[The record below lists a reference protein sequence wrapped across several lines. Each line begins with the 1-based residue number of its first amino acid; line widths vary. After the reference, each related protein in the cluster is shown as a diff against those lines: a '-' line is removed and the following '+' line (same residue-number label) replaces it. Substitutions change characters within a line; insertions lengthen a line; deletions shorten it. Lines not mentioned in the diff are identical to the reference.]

1 MSKYLVTGGAGFI
14 GSNLVER
21 LVEDGNDVVIV
32 DDLSMGKIENL
43 DCIPK
48 EHITF
53 YKRSITDFGFMSRLL
68 ITEKFDY
75 IVLLGAVAS
84 VADSVDRPAETHSIN
99 QEANINV
106 YETIRKHALRVKKV
120 LFASSAA
127 VYGDD
132 PVLPKKE
139 TSNIVPLTPYAI
151 DKFSSERYA
160 IVYGKLYDIPTVCTR
175 FFNVYG
181 PRQNPESP
189 YSGVL
194 SIVQSCLKTGKTFKL
209 FGDGE
214 QTRDF
219 TYIDD
224 VIDALLLLLS
234 TPEAKW
240 DVYNV
245 ATGKQTS
252 LNDVIK
258 SFEEAT
264 DKKLDV
270 VHAETRKGDIKDS
283 FADVTKLRSL
293 GYVAKYDV
301 KHGLNKYVKYNR
313 KLKND

>member
-14 GSNLVER
+14 GSSLVER
-21 LVEDGNDVVIV
+21 LVKDGNDVVIV

-43 DCIPK
+43 GSVPK

-53 YKRSITDFGFMSRLL
+53 YKKSITDFGFMSRIL
-68 ITEKFDY
+68 ITEEFDY

-106 YETIRKHALRVKKV
+106 YETIRRHDLRVKKV

-139 TSNIVPLTPYAI
+139 TSNILPLTPYAI
-151 DKFSSERYA
+151 DKFASERYA
-160 IVYGKLYDIPTVCTR
+160 IVYGKLYGIPTVCTR

-181 PRQNPESP
+181 PNQNPESP

-194 SIVQSCLKTGKTFKL
+194 SIIQNCLKNGKTFKL
-209 FGDGE
+209 FGNGE

-219 TYIDD
+219 TYVDD
-224 VIDALLLLLS
+224 VVDALLLLLS

-245 ATGKQTS
+245 ATGKRTS
-252 LNDVIK
+252 LNSVID
-258 SFEEAT
+258 SFEKAT
-264 DKKLDV
+264 GKKLDIV
-270 VHAETRKGDIKDS
+270 YAEKRKGDIKDS
-283 FADVTKLRSL
+283 FADVTKLRGL
-293 GYVAKYDV
+293 GYMPKYDIES
-301 KHGLNKYVKYNR
+301 GLKKYLELTDRN
-313 KLKND
+313 

>member
-14 GSNLVER
+14 GSSLVER
-21 LVEDGNDVVIV
+21 LVKDGNDVVIV

-43 DCIPK
+43 GGVPK

-53 YKRSITDFGFMSRLL
+53 YKKSITDFGFMSRIL
-68 ITEKFDY
+68 ITEEFDY

-106 YETIRKHALRVKKV
+106 YETIRRHDLRVKKV

-139 TSNIVPLTPYAI
+139 TSNILPLTPYAI
-151 DKFSSERYA
+151 DKFASERYA
-160 IVYGKLYDIPTVCTR
+160 IIYGKLYGIPTVCTR

-181 PRQNPESP
+181 PNQNPESP

-194 SIVQSCLKTGKTFKL
+194 SIIQNCLKNGKKFKL

-219 TYIDD
+219 TYVDD
-224 VIDALLLLLS
+224 VVDALLLLLS

-245 ATGKQTS
+245 ATGKRTS
-252 LNDVIK
+252 LNSVID
-258 SFEEAT
+258 SFEKAT
-264 DKKLDV
+264 GKKLDIV
-270 VHAETRKGDIKDS
+270 YAEKRKGDIKDS
-283 FADVTKLRSL
+283 FADVTKLRGL
-293 GYVAKYDV
+293 GYMPKYDIES
-301 KHGLNKYVKYNR
+301 GLKKYLELTVR
-313 KLKND
+313 D

>member
-1 MSKYLVTGGAGFI
+1 
-14 GSNLVER
+14 
-21 LVEDGNDVVIV
+21 
-32 DDLSMGKIENL
+32 MGKIENL
-43 DCIPK
+43 GGVPK

-53 YKRSITDFGFMSRLL
+53 YKKSITDFGFMSRIL
-68 ITEKFDY
+68 ITEEFDY

-106 YETIRKHALRVKKV
+106 YETIRRHDLRVKKV

-139 TSNIVPLTPYAI
+139 TSNILPLTPYAI
-151 DKFSSERYA
+151 DKFASERYA
-160 IVYGKLYDIPTVCTR
+160 IVYGKLYGIPTVCTR

-181 PRQNPESP
+181 PNQNPESP

-194 SIVQSCLKTGKTFKL
+194 SIIQNCLKNGKTFKL
-209 FGDGE
+209 FGNGE

-219 TYIDD
+219 TYVDD
-224 VIDALLLLLS
+224 VVDALLLLLS

-245 ATGKQTS
+245 ATGKRTS
-252 LNDVIK
+252 LNSVID
-258 SFEEAT
+258 SFEKAT
-264 DKKLDV
+264 GKELDIV
-270 VHAETRKGDIKDS
+270 YAEKRKGDIKDS
-283 FADVTKLRSL
+283 FADVTKLRGL
-293 GYVAKYDV
+293 GYMPKYDIES
-301 KHGLNKYVKYNR
+301 GLKKYLELTDRN
-313 KLKND
+313 

>member
-14 GSNLVER
+14 GSSLVER
-21 LVEDGNDVVIV
+21 LVKDGNDVVIV

-43 DCIPK
+43 GGVPK

-53 YKRSITDFGFMSRLL
+53 YKKSITDFGFMSRIL
-68 ITEKFDY
+68 ITEEFDY
-75 IVLLGAVAS
+75 NVLLGAVAS

-106 YETIRKHALRVKKV
+106 YETIRRHDLRVKKV

-139 TSNIVPLTPYAI
+139 TSNILPLTPYAI
-151 DKFSSERYA
+151 DKFASERYA
-160 IVYGKLYDIPTVCTR
+160 IVYGKLYGIPTVCTR

-181 PRQNPESP
+181 PNQNPESP

-194 SIVQSCLKTGKTFKL
+194 SIIQNCLKNGKTFKL
-209 FGDGE
+209 FGNGE

-219 TYIDD
+219 TYVDD
-224 VIDALLLLLS
+224 VVDALLLLLS

-245 ATGKQTS
+245 ATGKRTS
-252 LNDVIK
+252 LNSVID
-258 SFEEAT
+258 SFEKAT
-264 DKKLDV
+264 GKKLDIV
-270 VHAETRKGDIKDS
+270 YAEKRKGDIKDS
-283 FADVTKLRSL
+283 FADVTKLREL
-293 GYVAKYDV
+293 GYMPKYDIES
-301 KHGLNKYVKYNR
+301 GLKKYLELTDRN
-313 KLKND
+313 

>member
-21 LVEDGNDVVIV
+21 LVDAGNDVVIV
-32 DDLSMGKIENL
+32 DDLSMGKVENL
-43 DCIPK
+43 DAIPQN
-48 EHITF
+48 HITF
-53 YKRSITDFGFMSRLL
+53 YEKSITDSGFMSRLL
-68 ITEKFDY
+68 VSEKFDY

-84 VADSVDRPAETHSIN
+84 VADSVERPIETHSVN
-99 QEANINV
+99 QEANINI
-106 YETIRKHALRVKKV
+106 YETIRRHKLRVKKV

-151 DKFSSERYA
+151 DKFASERYA
-160 IVYGKLYDIPTVCTR
+160 IIYGKLYGIPTVCTR

-181 PRQNPESP
+181 PNQNPESP

-194 SIVQSCLKTGKTFKL
+194 SIIQNCLKNGKTFKL
-209 FGDGE
+209 FGNGE

-219 TYIDD
+219 TYVDD
-224 VIDALLLLLS
+224 VVDALLLLLS

-245 ATGKQTS
+245 ATGKRTS
-252 LNDVIK
+252 LNSVID
-258 SFEEAT
+258 SFEKAT
-264 DKKLDV
+264 GKKLDIV
-270 VHAETRKGDIKDS
+270 YAEKRKGDIKDS
-283 FADVTKLRSL
+283 FADVTKLKGL
-293 GYVAKYDV
+293 GYMPKYDIES
-301 KHGLNKYVKYNR
+301 GLKKYLELTDRN
-313 KLKND
+313 

>member
-139 TSNIVPLTPYAI
+139 TSNILPLTPYAI
-151 DKFSSERYA
+151 DKFASERYA
-160 IVYGKLYDIPTVCTR
+160 IIYGKLYGIPTVCTR

-181 PRQNPESP
+181 PNQNPESP

-194 SIVQSCLKTGKTFKL
+194 SIIQNCLKNGKKFKL

-219 TYIDD
+219 TYVDD
-224 VIDALLLLLS
+224 VVDALLLLLS

-245 ATGKQTS
+245 ATGKRTS
-252 LNDVIK
+252 LNSVID
-258 SFEEAT
+258 SFEKAT
-264 DKKLDV
+264 GKELDIV
-270 VHAETRKGDIKDS
+270 YAEKRKGDIKDS
-283 FADVTKLRSL
+283 FADVTKLKGL
-293 GYVAKYDV
+293 GYMPKYDIES
-301 KHGLNKYVKYNR
+301 GLKKYLELTVR
-313 KLKND
+313 D